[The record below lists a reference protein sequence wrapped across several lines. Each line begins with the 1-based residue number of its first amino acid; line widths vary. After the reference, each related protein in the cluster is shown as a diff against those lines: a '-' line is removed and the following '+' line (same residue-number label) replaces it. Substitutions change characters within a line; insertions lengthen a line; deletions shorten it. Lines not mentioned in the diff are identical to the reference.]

1 MFGWRH
7 DKLKNLNVVNDL
19 AQQLYGF
26 GASAATMLSAA
37 STIEFG
43 IEELAKWMIR
53 EKMVK

>member
-53 EKMVK
+53 ETMVK